1 MARLSKAMIS
11 FIVPA
16 YNEEHELSD
25 TLAAIR
31 EAASGAT
38 QPYEI
43 IVVDDA
49 STDATPKIASDAG
62 AKVIPIN
69 RRQIA
74 ASRNAGARAAQGE
87 YLFFVDADTRINRAH
102 VSEGIA
108 ALEAGCAGGSA
119 RVAMDGFVPFW
130 GRMLL
135 RGFSSVYFGLNLGAG
150 AFLFTTRRNFDVVG
164 GFDEQYFAGEEVYF
178 SLELKKLGDFKV
190 LREPVVTSGRKL
202 RMYPAKQFLREFFGA
217 IVRGPRGVRSR
228 AKLSLWYDGKREG
241 IQLKNRPGGAGAA
254 RLCGCEDGFFG
265 YNRRFVM
272 AESNQTS
279 DLKEFQLHDKD
290 TGSADVQVA
299 LLTHRI
305 EHLTEHLKVNRKD
318 HSSRRGL
325 LKMVAQRRSLLD
337 YLSKTEADRY
347 KNVIEKLNLRK

>member
-1 MARLSKAMIS
+1 MARLSKTMIS

-16 YNEEHELSD
+16 YNEEHELSG

-31 EAASGAT
+31 EAGSGAT

-49 STDATPKIASDAG
+49 STDATPEIASRAG
-62 AKVIPIN
+62 AKVVPIN

-74 ASRNAGARAAQGE
+74 AARNAGARAAQGE
-87 YLFFVDADTRINRAH
+87 YLFFIDADTRINRAH
-102 VSEGIA
+102 VSGGIA
-108 ALEAGCAGGSA
+108 ALEDRYAGGSA

-150 AFLFTTRRNFDVVG
+150 AFLFTTRRNFDLVG

-178 SLELKKLGDFKV
+178 SLELKKLGGFKV

-202 RMYPAKQFLREFFGA
+202 RMYPAKHFLRNFFGV

-228 AKLSLWYDGKREG
+228 AKLSLWYDGKRE
-241 IQLKNRPGGAGAA
+241 KHPA
-254 RLCGCEDGFFG
+254 
-265 YNRRFVM
+265 
-272 AESNQTS
+272 
-279 DLKEFQLHDKD
+279 
-290 TGSADVQVA
+290 
-299 LLTHRI
+299 
-305 EHLTEHLKVNRKD
+305 
-318 HSSRRGL
+318 
-325 LKMVAQRRSLLD
+325 
-337 YLSKTEADRY
+337 
-347 KNVIEKLNLRK
+347 

>member
-1 MARLSKAMIS
+1 MTRLSKPMIS

-16 YNEEHELSD
+16 YNEEHEISD

-31 EAASGAT
+31 EAGSGLT

-49 STDATPKIASDAG
+49 STDGTPEIASRAG
-62 AKVIPIN
+62 AKVIPIK

-87 YLFFVDADTRINRAH
+87 YMFFIDADTRINRAH

-108 ALEAGCAGGSA
+108 ALEGGCAGGSA
-119 RVAMDGFVPFW
+119 RVAMDGFVPLW

-135 RGFSSVYFGLNLGAG
+135 LGFSSVYFGLNLGAG
-150 AFLFTTRRNFDVVG
+150 AFLFTTRRNFDIVG

-178 SLELKKLGDFKV
+178 SLELKKLGGFKV

-202 RMYPAKQFLREFFGA
+202 RMYPATHFLRKFFGA

-228 AKLSLWYDGKREG
+228 AKLGLWYDGKRET
-241 IQLKNRPGGAGAA
+241 RPA
-254 RLCGCEDGFFG
+254 
-265 YNRRFVM
+265 
-272 AESNQTS
+272 
-279 DLKEFQLHDKD
+279 
-290 TGSADVQVA
+290 
-299 LLTHRI
+299 
-305 EHLTEHLKVNRKD
+305 
-318 HSSRRGL
+318 
-325 LKMVAQRRSLLD
+325 
-337 YLSKTEADRY
+337 
-347 KNVIEKLNLRK
+347 